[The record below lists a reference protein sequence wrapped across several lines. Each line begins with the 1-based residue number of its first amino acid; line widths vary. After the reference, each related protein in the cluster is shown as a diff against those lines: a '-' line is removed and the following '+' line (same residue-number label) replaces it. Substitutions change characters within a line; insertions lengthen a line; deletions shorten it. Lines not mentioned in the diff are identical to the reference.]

1 MPTTL
6 ATSQSGAVDSAATV
20 DDRNIVVA
28 RSNAIDGAVELQPQ
42 TDRRE

>member
-1 MPTTL
+1 MTTAL

-28 RSNAIDGAVELQPQ
+28 RSNAIDGAIELQPQ
-42 TDRRE
+42 ADWGE